1 MKSLT
6 VIIATILVMKII
18 GMTQALEVPLTKKE
32 FLAQFNSS
40 DFVYDLRG
48 AINTGKGPSG
58 TKKVLTRAN
67 MQALTGEGLSMG
79 LLTLEPCGINLPH
92 HHLRSSEMIY
102 VIEGSF
108 LRSGLTEENGGRTFV
123 HDIKA
128 GEVTFYPQGLVHYQ
142 QNLGCDTVTF
152 LAAFSHD
159 DPGFFD
165 ESLRLF
171 TLPDEAL
178 ASTFDRSEAFVKNLG
193 KDLPIGIARGRNEC
207 LNRCIVKF

>member
-1 MKSLT
+1 MKSLIIT
-6 VIIATILVMKII
+6 VATIMIVI
-18 GMTQALEVPLTKKE
+18 GVTHALEVPLTKKE

-40 DFVYDLRG
+40 DFVYDLKG
-48 AINTGKGPSG
+48 ARNTGKGPSG
-58 TKKVLTRAN
+58 TKKAVTRAQ
-67 MQALTGEGLSMG
+67 MQSLTGEGLSMA

-92 HHLRSSEMIY
+92 HHLRASEMIY
-102 VIEGSF
+102 VIEGSI
-108 LRSGLTEENGGRTFV
+108 LRSGLAEENGGRTLV
-123 HDIKA
+123 HDIEA

-171 TLPDEAL
+171 TFPNEAL
-178 ASTFDRSEAFVKNLG
+178 ASTFDMPEAFVKDLG
-193 KDLPIGIARGRNEC
+193 KDLPVGIAKGREKC
-207 LNRCIVKF
+207 LTRCTI